1 MSKAV
6 MLVAPYAVELIK
18 ESLNICNSIM
28 QYRHAALQVEVQRE
42 SMHRQADQALLQEH
56 NQHELQM
63 QRMKQISADFG
74 LTLEQNRLS
83 SNNTMEMYKRANDRA
98 NQILACISQPDQPH
112 EVKVHLLEV
121 MTLINTEL
129 SQLAR
134 EHYAI
139 AGQSLT
145 AYVQNCDEL
154 RSNPGTYTDVS

>member
-6 MLVAPYAVELIK
+6 MLVTPYAVELIK
-18 ESLNICNSIM
+18 EGLNICNSIM

-42 SMHRQADQALLQEH
+42 SMHRQADQALLQERD
-56 NQHELQM
+56 QHELQM
-63 QRMKQISADFG
+63 KRMRQISTDFG
-74 LTLEQNRLS
+74 LTLDQNRLS
-83 SNNTMEMYKRANDRA
+83 SNNTMQMYKRANDRA
-98 NQILACISQPDQPH
+98 NQILACISQPDQHH
-112 EVKVHLLEV
+112 EFKMHLLEV
-121 MTLINTEL
+121 MTLINNEL

-154 RSNPGTYTDVS
+154 RSNPSTYTDVS